1 MSLSHN
7 SIAIEI
13 LNEEKLYQDLKAY
26 ASSLNAKKI
35 ILFKTKVFKFLTTK
49 LFTPSKLIERGL
61 SKQIIHENI
70 KLIKQPCY
78 FNLMSIVIYPTQ
90 KCICQVVTRFIVN
103 TFKEVRFHNYLC
115 VNFYE
120 SKNDLFLND
129 YEPIPG
135 ICDSLIMSQY
145 AYQKII
151 FILQISNMK
160 IESFEI

>member
-61 SKQIIHENI
+61 SKQIIHE
-70 KLIKQPCY
+70 
-78 FNLMSIVIYPTQ
+78 
-90 KCICQVVTRFIVN
+90 
-103 TFKEVRFHNYLC
+103 
-115 VNFYE
+115 
-120 SKNDLFLND
+120 KNKINQTALLF
-129 YEPIPG
+129 
-135 ICDSLIMSQY
+135 
-145 AYQKII
+145 
-151 FILQISNMK
+151 
-160 IESFEI
+160 